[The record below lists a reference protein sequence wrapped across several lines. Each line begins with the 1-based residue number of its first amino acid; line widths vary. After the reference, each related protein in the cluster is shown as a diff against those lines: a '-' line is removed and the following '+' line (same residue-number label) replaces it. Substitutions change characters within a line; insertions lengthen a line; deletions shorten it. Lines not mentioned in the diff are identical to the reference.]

1 MSTPSSPSGN
11 GCDARRKKRRQQIDL
26 DTHHSVTD
34 PEAKLV
40 RKSSGQ
46 EARLSFGAHATMENR
61 NGLCVLFDVK
71 PAVGAPEA
79 KVAVAQIKE
88 LQERGLN
95 PKTVGGDRGYHTEH
109 FVDGLREMGVVPHP
123 ALQRG
128 RKTLR
133 VVCTAAHQASQRV
146 RKRIEEIFGWTKTT
160 GCFRKTRYR
169 GAERTHAQGQY
180 VVATWNLVRMAK
192 LLVSGPPAAAR
203 A

>member
-79 KVAVAQIKE
+79 KVAVAQ
-88 LQERGLN
+88 
-95 PKTVGGDRGYHTEH
+95 V
-109 FVDGLREMGVVPHP
+109 
-123 ALQRG
+123 
-128 RKTLR
+128 
-133 VVCTAAHQASQRV
+133 
-146 RKRIEEIFGWTKTT
+146 
-160 GCFRKTRYR
+160 
-169 GAERTHAQGQY
+169 
-180 VVATWNLVRMAK
+180 
-192 LLVSGPPAAAR
+192 
-203 A
+203 